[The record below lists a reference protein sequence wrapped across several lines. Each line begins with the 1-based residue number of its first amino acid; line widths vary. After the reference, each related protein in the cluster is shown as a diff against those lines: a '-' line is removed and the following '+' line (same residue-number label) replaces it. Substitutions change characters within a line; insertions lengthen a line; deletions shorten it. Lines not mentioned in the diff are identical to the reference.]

1 MSRSF
6 VPICT
11 SMTLASQIPDSS
23 PRGVSYHV
31 SLLRLLY
38 QNSLVSR
45 QIAELEQMGDP
56 AAAVSVPV

>member
-1 MSRSF
+1 
-6 VPICT
+6 
-11 SMTLASQIPDSS
+11 MTLASQIPDSS